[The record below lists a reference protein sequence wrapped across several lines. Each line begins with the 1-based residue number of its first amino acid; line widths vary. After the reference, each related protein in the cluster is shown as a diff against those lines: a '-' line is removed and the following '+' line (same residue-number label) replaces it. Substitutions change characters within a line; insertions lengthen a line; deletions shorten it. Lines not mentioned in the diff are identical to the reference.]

1 MAIVTVFN
9 QYETSLWISSP
20 GRIFCIFEMEYFYDV
35 SFPDWK
41 YSRRHVEMT
50 KTRFRKFS
58 FKNEHKIQNKSR
70 LLLLLAYNQC
80 NFIFSTTICPYF
92 CYCMVKYFYGP
103 ADGDIHLF
111 FSARAVL
118 TVFPLIGVGFLSMVV
133 RLFNDYKEK
142 CRIVSKQEIGK
153 YNLVNAWL

>member
-9 QYETSLWISSP
+9 QYETSLWISST

-92 CYCMVKYFYGP
+92 CHCMVKYFLKAQLMMIFSLIFQCKSSIDRISFDWSGIFI
-103 ADGDIHLF
+103 DGSETI
-111 FSARAVL
+111 
-118 TVFPLIGVGFLSMVV
+118 
-133 RLFNDYKEK
+133 
-142 CRIVSKQEIGK
+142 Q
-153 YNLVNAWL
+153 WL